1 MVATLK
7 TLLKFKR
14 AAVRHLNLSFSS
26 EHTSNLLR
34 STVIKMYENVNA

>member
-7 TLLKFKR
+7 MLLKFKR

-26 EHTSNLLR
+26 EHTSNILH
-34 STVIKMYENVNA
+34 SAVIKMCENVNA